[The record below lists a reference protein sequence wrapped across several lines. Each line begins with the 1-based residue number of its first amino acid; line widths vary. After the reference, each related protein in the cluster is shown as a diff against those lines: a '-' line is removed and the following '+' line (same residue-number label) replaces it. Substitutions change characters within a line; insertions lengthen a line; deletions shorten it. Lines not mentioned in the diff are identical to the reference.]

1 MVASPMIINNQLNQ
15 LNSFVMEK
23 ETNLEESLSNKKP
36 NSISLKTAQKWAKR
50 WSKKEGNYNKHH
62 RLNAFLI
69 PKEDLLEVLAEGVDA
84 VRAYI
89 GVDDNNVEK
98 LMIVGTKFD
107 AATNTYVDMITVGV
121 DGVTQGEDDIY
132 DFTRP
137 CPTACDPDSPLLQ

>member
-1 MVASPMIINNQLNQ
+1 MDKKT
-15 LNSFVMEK
+15 NS
-23 ETNLEESLSNKKP
+23 NESNMSKKP

-50 WSKKEGNYNKHH
+50 WSKKEGDYNKHH

-89 GVDDNNVEK
+89 GVDENNVEK

-107 AATNTYVDMITVGV
+107 AATNTYVDMINISV

-137 CPTACDPDSPLLQ
+137 CPTACDPDSPLLQK